1 VVEFGGVSA
10 AQSTGPSSGGA
21 TFGWK
26 YVVGGYEN
34 GSASYGQT
42 LLREAR
48 STFLFPTFG
57 TK

>member
-1 VVEFGGVSA
+1 MGRYANA
-10 AQSTGPSSGGA
+10 ARTLSGGA

-26 YVVGGYEN
+26 YGVGGYEN
-34 GSASYGQT
+34 GSASFNGQP

-48 STFLFPTFG
+48 STFLFQTFA